1 MHLDVLSSSH
11 TLLAWS
17 DLLRLKYR
25 WCYGHS
31 CQALVSDDAAI
42 CVRHAEFAF

>member
-1 MHLDVLSSSH
+1 MHLDVLCSSL
-11 TLLAWS
+11 TLLACS
-17 DLLRLKYR
+17 DLLRLNCR
-25 WCYGHS
+25 WCYGDS